1 MSAPIYADPVHDGAA
16 DPTLI
21 RNQATGEWWMFYTN
35 RRTKLGSAGLEW
47 IHGCPIGIAT
57 SPDGVAW
64 TYRGEVQGLDDPAD
78 RGLNTH
84 WAPEVI
90 WAEGQYHMFLSYIRG
105 VPDRWA
111 GHDRRIVHFTS
122 PDLTNWTRHG
132 PLTLSS
138 NLVIDACVA
147 RCPDGLYRLWYKD
160 EAAGSAT
167 HVASSPDLFGWTTEG
182 VAIPGST
189 GGGFPHEGPNVFV
202 LGGRYWMIVDEW
214 RGQAVFHSSDAR
226 NWTRQGVI
234 LSAPGGSAMDRRY
247 PRHADV
253 VVTAN
258 KTAALYYF
266 THPHWDEINKR
277 NPLTVEERRTVIH
290 VAPLWLEDGE
300 LKATRDTPPIS
311 LAGVTGD

>member
-21 RNQATGEWWMFYTN
+21 RNRATGEWWMFYTN
-35 RRTKLGSAGLEW
+35 RRAKLGSAGLEW

-57 SPDGVAW
+57 SPDGIGW

-78 RGLNTH
+78 TGLNTH

-122 PDLTNWTRHG
+122 PDLTSWTRHG

-138 NLVIDACVA
+138 NLVIDACVEH
-147 RCPDGLYRLWYKD
+147 CPDGLYRLWYKD
-160 EAAGSAT
+160 EADGSSS
-167 HVASSPDLFGWTTEG
+167 HVASSPDLFTWTTEG

-202 LGGRYWMIVDEW
+202 LGGRYWMIADEW

-226 NWTRQGVI
+226 TWARQGVI
-234 LSAPGGSAMDRRY
+234 LNAPGNSAMDRRY

-253 VVTAN
+253 VVTGPT
-258 KTAALYYF
+258 TAALYYF
-266 THPHWDEINKR
+266 THPHWDEINRR
-277 NPLTVEERRTVIH
+277 NPLTAEERRTVIH
-290 VAPLWLEDGE
+290 VAPLWLEDGQ
-300 LKATRDTPPIS
+300 LVATRDTPPIS
-311 LAGVTGD
+311 LTNVTSD